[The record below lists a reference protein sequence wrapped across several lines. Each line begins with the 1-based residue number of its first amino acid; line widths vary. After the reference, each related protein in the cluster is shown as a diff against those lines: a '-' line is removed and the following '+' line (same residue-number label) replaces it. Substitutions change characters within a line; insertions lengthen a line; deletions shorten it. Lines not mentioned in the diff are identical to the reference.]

1 MGLYLCIFEGDD
13 EIDGVEIG
21 SYADFNAFRDFVVS
35 ELETGDA
42 GSRFQTIIL
51 HSDCD
56 GEWSVAECNIL
67 KHELTEIEAALKV
80 LPPAKFASDWQ
91 KNVAKSIGL
100 NPKNAYESFIDVDGE
115 FLIDRL
121 KALADTATKC
131 GSPIL
136 FQ

>member
-21 SYADFNAFRDFVVS
+21 SYADFNTFRDFIVS
-35 ELETGDA
+35 ELEAGDA

-56 GEWSVAECNIL
+56 GEWSVTECDVLKRELAEIS
-67 KHELTEIEAALKV
+67 AAFKA
-80 LPPAKFASDWQ
+80 LPPVEFSSDWQ
-91 KNVAKSIGL
+91 KSVAKSIGL
-100 NPKNAYESFIDVDGE
+100 KSKNAYESFIDVDGE

-121 KALADTATKC
+121 KLLADTATKC

>member
-21 SYADFNAFRDFVVS
+21 SYTDFNAFRDFIVS

-42 GSRFQTIIL
+42 GSRFHTIVL

-56 GEWSVAECNIL
+56 GEWSAAECDEL
-67 KHELTEIEAALKV
+67 KRELAEIEAALKL
-80 LPPAKFASDWQ
+80 LPPVNFTSDWQ

-100 NPKNAYESFIDVDGE
+100 KPKNAYESFIDVDGE

-121 KALADTATKC
+121 IALADTATKC